1 MRQVGTDCGS
11 RQRDGS
17 AQVAIIFLMISTVV
31 ITVIREVRF
40 RLREGLDRASD
51 QGKGGLLGSQSGFM
65 RKAASDPGPGAYW
78 AGNKIPLPRAE
89 GPSSQAKTHFEL
101 GSQSQAQPG
110 ADEDADTT

>member
-1 MRQVGTDCGS
+1 MG
-11 RQRDGS
+11 
-17 AQVAIIFLMISTVV
+17 
-31 ITVIREVRF
+31 
-40 RLREGLDRASD
+40 
-51 QGKGGLLGSQSGFM
+51 
-65 RKAASDPGPGAYW
+65 KAASDPGPGAYW